1 MLNVWVIV
9 CLLLGLGSVFE
20 GIVIAILFREYKRKL
35 LELDLLISAWNAER
49 GWVNSVW
56 NIRRS
61 SDGNM
66 SIEEGEEKNLW
77 KK

>member
-9 CLLLGLGSVFE
+9 CLLLGLSTVFE
-20 GIVIAILFREYKRKL
+20 GIVIVVLFREYKRKL

-49 GWVNSVW
+49 ERVNSVW

-61 SDGNM
+61 SDGNT

-77 KK
+77 QK